1 MAPVSQS
8 AATNLVVFSLLV
20 FVVPLGLYAISSQGG
35 LDCASPQAVS
45 MHVRIRSVPSSVA
58 PPPSRYLIPPAPAPS
73 SSAMMRRMRAVI
85 WTRLFGKPPTA
96 WTRTV
101 CSAVTAVIGVNG
113 VLVAFLL
120 AAFGEKTAEEVAKKE
135 D

>member
-1 MAPVSQS
+1 MRLRMTSHSTFACPSI
-8 AATNLVVFSLLV
+8 AT
-20 FVVPLGLYAISSQGG
+20 PKI
-35 LDCASPQAVS
+35 C
-45 MHVRIRSVPSSVA
+45 
-58 PPPSRYLIPPAPAPS
+58 PPPPLPASGHFLASIPPALAPLS
-73 SSAMMRRMRAVI
+73 LAISDTASHAAVV

>member
-1 MAPVSQS
+1 M
-8 AATNLVVFSLLV
+8 
-20 FVVPLGLYAISSQGG
+20 
-35 LDCASPQAVS
+35 
-45 MHVRIRSVPSSVA
+45 
-58 PPPSRYLIPPAPAPS
+58 
-73 SSAMMRRMRAVI
+73 

-113 VLVAFLL
+113 VLIAFLL
-120 AAFGEKTAEEVAKKE
+120 AAFGEQTAEEVAKKE

>member
-1 MAPVSQS
+1 V
-8 AATNLVVFSLLV
+8 
-20 FVVPLGLYAISSQGG
+20 
-35 LDCASPQAVS
+35 
-45 MHVRIRSVPSSVA
+45 
-58 PPPSRYLIPPAPAPS
+58 
-73 SSAMMRRMRAVI
+73 

-113 VLVAFLL
+113 VLAAFLL

-135 D
+135 N